1 MNYKAL
7 RNLQIGFLGLVLL
20 GTVIVPGIRD
30 YAAGSKDGLL
40 PFQQEAAKM
49 LQAN

>member
-1 MNYKAL
+1 MNTKAL
-7 RNLQIGFLGLVLL
+7 RNLQIAFLGIVLF
-20 GTVIVPGIRD
+20 GTVVVPGIRD

-40 PFQQEAAKM
+40 PFQQEAAKH

>member
-1 MNYKAL
+1 MNYSAVQK
-7 RNLQIGFLGLVLL
+7 LQVVFLGIVLA
-20 GTVIVPGIRD
+20 GTVIVPAVQD

-40 PFQQEAAKM
+40 PFQQEAAKH